1 MVTSSGQ
8 TESIEDVIDVDLE
21 SGCRFSGIEAPAV
34 VEWSTEGKWRRSPA
48 QPCCLTGSAYPTP
61 ALISHTRSKHLRRL
75 CTRSEWSR
83 QGDSRSQ
90 GVSPR

>member
-48 QPCCLTGSAYPTP
+48 QGCCFDGSAYPTCP
-61 ALISHTRSKHLRRL
+61 
-75 CTRSEWSR
+75 
-83 QGDSRSQ
+83 D
-90 GVSPR
+90 